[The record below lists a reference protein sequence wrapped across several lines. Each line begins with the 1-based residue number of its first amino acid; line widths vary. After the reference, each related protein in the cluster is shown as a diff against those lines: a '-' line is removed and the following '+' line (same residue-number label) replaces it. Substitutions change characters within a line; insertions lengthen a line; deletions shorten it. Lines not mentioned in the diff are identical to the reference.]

1 MMVMKDYDFEEY
13 CPYCE
18 HINEVVWDGKS
29 HTTVCENCHNAIL
42 LCSICDWDMRNC
54 GNCPYE
60 KELSE

>member
-18 HINEVVWDGKS
+18 HINEIVWDGKS
-29 HTTVCENCHNAIL
+29 RTTVCENCHNRIL
-42 LCSICDWDMRNC
+42 LCSLCDDMKNC

-60 KELSE
+60 KELEI